1 MAQYRRT
8 QSSDRS
14 NEVRYEVRYGL
25 GQELMR
31 EAHYPD
37 KFSAAL
43 SRFLHQYNA
52 ETAREEEKLANKLKR
67 ALVPEDRRKNK
78 MRGSVAYTD
87 IDAIVHLIDDFG
99 SEQVCSLLVA
109 YGYARDPHKE
119 SLEGSADDLVDD
131 TELHSTDLK
140 DSSSTDEDES
150 PITSIIEDR
159 MTSLL

>member
-8 QSSDRS
+8 QSGDRS

-37 KFSAAL
+37 KFIAAL

-67 ALVPEDRRKNK
+67 ALVPDDRRKNK

-87 IDAIVHLIDDFG
+87 IDSIVQLIDDFG

-109 YGYARDPHKE
+109 CGYAREPFKGATEGPTDDNADTTEFHSQDP
-119 SLEGSADDLVDD
+119 EGGS
-131 TELHSTDLK
+131 EG
-140 DSSSTDEDES
+140 
-150 PITSIIEDR
+150 
-159 MTSLL
+159 

>member
-1 MAQYRRT
+1 
-8 QSSDRS
+8 
-14 NEVRYEVRYGL
+14 
-25 GQELMR
+25 MR

-87 IDAIVHLIDDFG
+87 IDAIVQLIDDFG

-109 YGYARDPHKE
+109 YGYARDPYKGTTE
-119 SLEGSADDLVDD
+119 EPKDNNIDSPEPSSEDLASDN
-131 TELHSTDLK
+131 
-140 DSSSTDEDES
+140 ED
-150 PITSIIEDR
+150 
-159 MTSLL
+159 